1 MATLALKVSFDK
13 IYIQHSIR
21 FVLCV
26 RQNLVNF
33 VLPIRKNV
41 ILRSGQLCFPTNFK
55 AIFQTLA
62 IPDSFLNIH
71 FPTFITSIV
80 LLSKFI

>member
-26 RQNLVNF
+26 RQNWVNF
-33 VLPIRKNV
+33 VLLTRQNV
-41 ILRSGQLCFPTNFK
+41 IFEVW
-55 AIFQTLA
+55 LA
-62 IPDSFLNIH
+62 M
-71 FPTFITSIV
+71 
-80 LLSKFI
+80 LSY